1 MPKCAM
7 TFNLPEERNEMLI
20 AQRGID
26 FYCVIVEIQKII
38 REHHRYGKKTR
49 IKPGMTA
56 RRQRLPG
63 ELGRIFPAILKLK

>member
-26 FYCVIVEIQKII
+26 FYCVILEIKKII
-38 REHHRYGKKTR
+38 REHHRSFPYPAPIFLCKSGTR
-49 IKPGMTA
+49 
-56 RRQRLPG
+56 
-63 ELGRIFPAILKLK
+63 PALRAGLFTI